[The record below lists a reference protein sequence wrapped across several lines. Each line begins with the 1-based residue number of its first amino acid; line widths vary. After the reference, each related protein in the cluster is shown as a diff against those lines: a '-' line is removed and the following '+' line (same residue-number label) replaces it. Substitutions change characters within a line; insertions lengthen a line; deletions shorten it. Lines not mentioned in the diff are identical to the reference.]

1 MQSCVTPPNGTR
13 SYSRRVSAIS
23 ASSPFLDIEP
33 LGEAHKPLRAAF
45 SCGVEALDRYLKQQA
60 SQDVARGVALP
71 FVLVSQDNRLAG
83 YYTLGSYGMRADDI
97 PPELMK
103 QLCNPRYDVIGA
115 TLLGRLARDV
125 SFKGQGIGEV
135 LLADALKRALHGSR
149 TVAASVGVIVDAKN
163 EKAQRF
169 YSDYGFFAPFP
180 DTPRRLFLRMETIE
194 ELFPPPPPSSSLP
207 TSSLIP

>member
-1 MQSCVTPPNGTR
+1 MPPNGTR
-13 SYSRRVSAIS
+13 SYFLRVSTIS
-23 ASSPFLDIEP
+23 ALSPFLDIEP
-33 LGEAHKPLRAAF
+33 FGANHKELRAAF

-60 SQDVARGVALP
+60 SQDADRGVALP
-71 FVLVSQDNRLAG
+71 FVLVSRDNRLAG

-97 PPELMK
+97 PHELMK
-103 QLCNPRYDVIGA
+103 QFRHPRYDVIGA

-135 LLADALKRALHGSR
+135 LLIDALKRALHGSR
-149 TVAASVGVIVDAKN
+149 TIAASVGVIVDAKD

-169 YSDYGFFAPFP
+169 YSAYGFFAPFP

-194 ELFPPPPPSSSLP
+194 ELFPPLPSPSPSPSSFEGV
-207 TSSLIP
+207 